1 MPAVRPKT
9 IAKMSSRPVIDH
21 QRQEARHDQVLDRV
35 DAEHLQ
41 GVELLADLAGAEV
54 GGDRGA
60 GDAADDHRGDHRPDQ
75 ADRGHDEEAAEPVEA
90 RRTGEDAGGLQPGR
104 AQVRGRRSRSSSG
117 TRRA

>member
-60 GDAADDHRGDHRPDQ
+60 GDARRPPP
-75 ADRGHDEEAAEPVEA
+75 R
-90 RRTGEDAGGLQPGR
+90 
-104 AQVRGRRSRSSSG
+104 
-117 TRRA
+117 